1 MTVGN
6 YVNRKSGNVV
16 KVVEVDEKTKTLIY
30 EGADGKTH
38 VTSWS
43 SFRKSYKAEESAD
56 ADTTTEEK
64 QPESVESAGSDEVK
78 ETDKPEKSEKKSD
91 APTPKKERKKREKS
105 DINTIDITEDVF
117 KRHNL
122 EYKRTKAGGGIGL
135 FIDGTKVLDIWRRS
149 DKIRVYVS
157 SENPNFKTMNK
168 SLIEKMHDNPSKT
181 AKLNK
186 SFYVNIPNI
195 EAVILH
201 YAKEVK

>member
-1 MTVGN
+1 MNVGN
-6 YVNRKSGNVV
+6 YVNRKTGNVV

-38 VTSWS
+38 SVSWS
-43 SFRKSYKAEESAD
+43 SFRKSYKSEDAPVIEEPKPVEK
-56 ADTTTEEK
+56 TEEK
-64 QPESVESAGSDEVK
+64 QDDIK
-78 ETDKPEKSEKKSD
+78 NDDKPVEKKEKSEK
-91 APTPKKERKKREKS
+91 PKKERKKS
-105 DINTIDITEDVF
+105 DVDTINITEDVF

-157 SENPNFKTMNK
+157 SENPNFKTMNEA
-168 SLIEKMHDNPSKT
+168 LIEKMHDNPSKT

-186 SFYVNIPNI
+186 SFYVTIPNI

-201 YAKEVK
+201 FAKEAK